1 MAGLV
6 NYFASSTVTARYKT
20 VAQVHNSITLS
31 SGGKEVSVTIL
42 NQLSTTAG
50 IGIKYMT
57 TDGIKYM
64 TTASNSETSNNT
76 LIIILAILTAGLV
89 ISVAIVIFFLNKTK
103 KIPNIPRIS
112 NIPSI

>member
-20 VAQVHNSITLS
+20 VARVQNSITLS

-50 IGIKYMT
+50 I
-57 TDGIKYM
+57 
-64 TTASNSETSNNT
+64 
-76 LIIILAILTAGLV
+76 
-89 ISVAIVIFFLNKTK
+89 
-103 KIPNIPRIS
+103 
-112 NIPSI
+112 SI